1 MINDPTY
8 IKFLEALPP
17 DLMKAWREGSREVF
31 DTKGSYYSAY
41 IMQARK
47 ENRICKGLREP

>member
-17 DLMKAWREGSREVF
+17 DLMKAWREGSRDVF

-47 ENRICKGLREP
+47 DNRICK